1 MKQIKARRAG
11 KSAPT
16 ALSPRNLVLAGLGA
30 AVLARR
36 EGLKTLDR
44 LDARSR
50 SLRAKIKAE
59 TGSAGSRLFKLAG
72 DLRTRIE
79 SIGQPLLQRFEGL
92 LGRAKPRRSVKR
104 AAVRRPRAAGRPA
117 ARKSVRS
124 R

>member
-11 KSAPT
+11 KPAPT
-16 ALSPRNLVLAGLGA
+16 VLSPRNLVLAGLGA

-36 EGLKTLDR
+36 ESLKTLSR

-50 SLRAKIKAE
+50 RLRAQISAE
-59 TGSAGSRLFKLAG
+59 AGAAGSRLSQLA
-72 DLRTRIE
+72 DSLRSRIE
-79 SIGQPLLQRFEGL
+79 TLGQPLLKRFEGL
-92 LGRAKPRRSVKR
+92 FGRAKQGRSVKR
-104 AAVRRPRAAGRPA
+104 AAVRRPRATGRPA